1 MTSIVCLLC
10 CQVAYGYLFV
20 SFRFFLSLFFLAWIF
35 NIYVFVATFSILLLR
50 ILMSID
56 SWILVLTPTYLTS
69 IMHKLQWCATH
80 FQLDILML
88 QFVKRR
94 FNFCGIVPLHI
105 FIIELLCFVLV
116 VLFFSFFYYIYIYKH
131 NLILRFFKR
140 LFNFRSYHLVNCK
153 LALRPRQSL
162 PQISSNV
169 GTGKLW
175 LWHI

>member
-1 MTSIVCLLC
+1 MINDKYSMPTLLPSCLWLLIC
-10 CQVAYGYLFV
+10 FV
-20 SFRFFLSLFFLAWIF
+20 SFFLSLFFLAWIF

-116 VLFFSFFYYIYIYKH
+116 VLFFSFFYYIYIYINTISYCDSSKGFLTSVPTIWSTV
-131 NLILRFFKR
+131 NLPWGQGNPCHRFQ
-140 LFNFRSYHLVNCK
+140 V
-153 LALRPRQSL
+153 
-162 PQISSNV
+162 
-169 GTGKLW
+169 T
-175 LWHI
+175 